1 MKRTIVL
8 VVIVG
13 AAMMTI
19 GLTAQ
24 QPAPQAGRE
33 GGQGRGGGGG
43 FTFPPVSAAEKVA
56 ENLYM
61 IPGQGGNTAAFVTAN
76 GVVLVDTKL
85 ANNGQAILDQV
96 KKVTDKPISHIINTH
111 THGDHTGSND
121 FFPASVEIV
130 TQENTAANM
139 KKMPEFQDPAKA
151 QGLPDRTFKDKLT
164 LLRGNESID
173 LYYFGAAHTSG
184 DAFVVFRN
192 ARVVHA
198 GDVFPNKGQ
207 PLIDTNNGGS
217 GVAYPRDDSQ
227 GGRRDQERGHG
238 DPGARRGDEMAGPGR
253 LWGVQPAVPRACAG
267 IAEGRQDRR
276 AGDDRFQAAGEVQG
290 LQHRRRARR
299 PRRQLQRDLRRA
311 PETIARYR
319 PGADS

>member
-1 MKRTIVL
+1 MKRTTVL
-8 VVIVG
+8 AALVG
-13 AAMMTI
+13 AAGMTI
-19 GLTAQ
+19 GLMAQ

-33 GGQGRGGGGG
+33 GGQGRGGGG

-56 ENLYM
+56 DDLYM
-61 IPGQGGNTAAFVTAN
+61 IPGQGGNTAAFVTAT

-151 QGLPDRTFKDKLT
+151 RGLPDRTFKDKLT
-164 LLRGNESID
+164 LLGGKDSID

-217 GVAYPRDDSQ
+217 GVAYPETLRKAVAGIRNVDTVIPGHSTVMKWQDLVDYRDFNRLFLEHAQASLKAGKTAEQAMTDFKLPEKFKGYNIA
-227 GGRRDQERGHG
+227 GGRG
-238 DPGARRGDEMAGPGR
+238 GPG
-253 LWGVQPAVPRACAG
+253 GNFNV
-267 IAEGRQDRR
+267 IY
-276 AGDDRFQAAGEVQG
+276 GE
-290 LQHRRRARR
+290 LQKR
-299 PRRQLQRDLRRA
+299 
-311 PETIARYR
+311 
-319 PGADS
+319 